1 MNQETPVPET
11 HHENA
16 IDHFEEE
23 FKNLEGVTRFGRPI
37 RIGAAV
43 IIAAALIG
51 VAVWWVT
58 SPPPITSA
66 RMSYLPA
73 TGGSSIDVVE
83 PKGATLADPPNR
95 FAWESVTGRLQYVVR
110 IYVKGTSV
118 PVLERMVTSP
128 SIDLTTDE
136 QARMPRGKTFVW
148 TVVAQGKDGSTIG
161 SGQATFK
168 VR

>member
-1 MNQETPVPET
+1 MSEPTPTPEVH

-23 FKNLEGVTRFGRPI
+23 FKNLEGVTRFGRPL
-37 RIGAAV
+37 RIGALVILLAGIVAV
-43 IIAAALIG
+43 G
-51 VAVWWVT
+51 VWWVV
-58 SPPPITSA
+58 SPPPVTSSRKA
-66 RMSYLPA
+66 YVTTAGRP
-73 TGGSSIDVVE
+73 IEIEE
-83 PKGATLADPPNR
+83 PKGRTLADPPSH
-95 FAWESVTGRLQYVVR
+95 FAWESVTGRLQYIVR
-110 IYVKGTSV
+110 VYVKGTST
-118 PVLERMVTSP
+118 PVLERMMTTS
-128 SIDLTTDE
+128 SVDLTTDE

>member
-1 MNQETPVPET
+1 MSQETPVHET

-23 FKNLEGVTRFGRPI
+23 FKNLEGVTRFGRPL
-37 RIGAAV
+37 RIGALV
-43 IIAAALIG
+43 LFIAAIVGAAI
-51 VAVWWVT
+51 WWVT

-66 RMSYLPA
+66 RMSYIPS
-73 TGGSSIDVVE
+73 TGSPIEVVE
-83 PKGATLADPPNR
+83 PKGATLAGPPNR

-118 PVLERMVTSP
+118 PVLERMVTTS
-128 SIDLTTDE
+128 SVELTPDE
-136 QARMPRGKTFVW
+136 QARIPRGKTFVW

-161 SGQATFK
+161 AGQATFK